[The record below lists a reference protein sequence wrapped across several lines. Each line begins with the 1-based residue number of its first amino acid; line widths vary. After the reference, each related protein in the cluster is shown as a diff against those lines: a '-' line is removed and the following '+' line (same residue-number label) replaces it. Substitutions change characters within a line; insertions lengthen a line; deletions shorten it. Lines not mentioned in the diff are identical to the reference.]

1 MADLRFYYGTMSS
14 GKTMALIMSQYNL
27 RKANKKIIILKSS
40 LDTKADDCIQTRV
53 AGGIEEKAD
62 LVLDPNKSVTEY
74 FEKWAE
80 DGVSRIFVDEA
91 QFLTE
96 EQVKELWYFT
106 KEYKIPVDCYGLKSQ
121 FDLHLFQGSL
131 PLIEWADQLIE
142 LQSIAIC
149 NGCGEKATINA
160 RYKNGKIELLGGE
173 RIVIDGSEAYE
184 YKPLCG
190 ECYIKEVEKLTG
202 KPFIEVPKQKIKK

>member
-96 EQVKELWYFT
+96 EQVKRIMVF
-106 KEYKIPVDCYGLKSQ
+106 YKGI
-121 FDLHLFQGSL
+121 
-131 PLIEWADQLIE
+131 
-142 LQSIAIC
+142 
-149 NGCGEKATINA
+149 
-160 RYKNGKIELLGGE
+160 
-173 RIVIDGSEAYE
+173 
-184 YKPLCG
+184 
-190 ECYIKEVEKLTG
+190 
-202 KPFIEVPKQKIKK
+202 